1 MTTGRTK
8 SGLYTIID
16 DDLNFIVV
24 DQSRAAAA
32 KILREQ
38 FTSVRVDNILDNVAS
53 DSDWRRVFL
62 EAAKRRREQHDPVHS
77 Q

>member
-8 SGLYTIID
+8 SGRYTVISD
-16 DDLNFIVV
+16 EHTFLVV
-24 DQSRAAAA
+24 DQPRAAAA

-62 EAAKRRREQHDPVHS
+62 AAAANHGRQYETNRN
-77 Q
+77 

>member
-8 SGLYTIID
+8 AGLYTVID
-16 DDLNFIVV
+16 DDLNFVVV
-24 DQSRAAAA
+24 DKTRAAAA
-32 KILREQ
+32 KFLREQ

-62 EAAKRRREQHDPVHS
+62 AAAA
-77 Q
+77 